1 MLSVQGAT
9 SGQQVPGVLCH
20 ISTHAP
26 RAGSDS
32 FVLLSRSRNFTFQ
45 STLPVRG
52 ATETCA
58 YTARYTAKFQSTLPV
73 RGATGRW
80 DLGMGRRY
88 DFNPRSPCGERP
100 LSITGARRTDPYF
113 NPRSPCGERRSD
125 GADLLHEGSISIHAP
140 RAGSDLN
147 RHCGYEMAD
156 DISIHAPRAGSDRP
170 LLERTNIMAISIHA
184 PRAGSDLLFECII
197 PREMS
202 FQSTLPVRG
211 ATPFRWSCSGG
222 SLDDFNPRSPC
233 GERQTGKQA
242 PALTLRF
249 QSTLPVRGATAKM
262 PKTEPF
268 ILSNFHNFK
277 KNTDRTRT
285 KVIIKMEL
293 WINLS
298 PFSGA
303 NRTGNLWS
311 LLLRTLKGS

>member
-73 RGATGRW
+73 RGATTV
-80 DLGMGRRY
+80 
-88 DFNPRSPCGERP
+88 NKNAIPN
-100 LSITGARRTDPYF
+100 DP
-113 NPRSPCGERRSD
+113 E
-125 GADLLHEGSISIHAP
+125 
-140 RAGSDLN
+140 
-147 RHCGYEMAD
+147 
-156 DISIHAPRAGSDRP
+156 
-170 LLERTNIMAISIHA
+170 
-184 PRAGSDLLFECII
+184 
-197 PREMS
+197 
-202 FQSTLPVRG
+202 
-211 ATPFRWSCSGG
+211 
-222 SLDDFNPRSPC
+222 
-233 GERQTGKQA
+233 
-242 PALTLRF
+242 F

-277 KNTDRTRT
+277 KYTDRTRT

>member
-113 NPRSPCGERRSD
+113 NPRSPCGER
-125 GADLLHEGSISIHAP
+125 
-140 RAGSDLN
+140 
-147 RHCGYEMAD
+147 
-156 DISIHAPRAGSDRP
+156 
-170 LLERTNIMAISIHA
+170 
-184 PRAGSDLLFECII
+184 
-197 PREMS
+197 
-202 FQSTLPVRG
+202 
-211 ATPFRWSCSGG
+211 
-222 SLDDFNPRSPC
+222 
-233 GERQTGKQA
+233 QTGKQA

>member
-1 MLSVQGAT
+1 M
-9 SGQQVPGVLCH
+9 PH
-20 ISTHAP
+20 
-26 RAGSDS
+26 
-32 FVLLSRSRNFTFQ
+32 
-45 STLPVRG
+45 
-52 ATETCA
+52 
-58 YTARYTAKFQSTLPV
+58 
-73 RGATGRW
+73 
-80 DLGMGRRY
+80 
-88 DFNPRSPCGERP
+88 FNPRSPCGERQ
-100 LSITGARRTDPYF
+100 LRTAFQIQKFYISIHA
-113 NPRSPCGERRSD
+113 PRAGSD
-125 GADLLHEGSISIHAP
+125 GNLRLHCPLHCQISIHAP

-156 DISIHAPRAGSDRP
+156 DISIHAPRAGSDCP
-170 LLERTNIMAISIHA
+170 DPFCLLRVV
-184 PRAGSDLLFECII
+184 L
-197 PREMS
+197 

-211 ATPFRWSCSGG
+211 ATADSLGAAHGDSYFNPRSPCGERRLQISWLVHPFH
-222 SLDDFNPRSPC
+222 FNPRSPC
-233 GERQTGKQA
+233 GERQVADLSEWWWGQFQSTLPVRGATGHECERGLESKR
-242 PALTLRF
+242 LF

-277 KNTDRTRT
+277 KYTDRTRT